1 VWVGQCRSEVG
12 ACTVEVDVNA
22 GVISRIGLVGMKGV
36 YGGIIRICGVRELRA

>member
-12 ACTVEVDVNA
+12 ACTVEVDA